1 MENTPSFDTM
11 PKMLAEMMEQMSY
24 MTKELTSMS
33 KRLQNQSKT
42 VPAEGFIDLETAC
55 EVVHLKKPTIYKLA
69 QKGLIPHY
77 KPAKELLF
85 RRSEL
90 IKWVEDSRRISK
102 MSLEEI
108 TQMMTGSVKRKPKR
122 WDG

>member
-1 MENTPSFDTM
+1 MENIPSFDTM
-11 PKMLAEMMEQMSY
+11 PRMLAELMEQMTY
-24 MTKELTSMS
+24 ITRELSSMS
-33 KRLQNQSKT
+33 KKLQHGSK
-42 VPAEGFIDLETAC
+42 PSHSEDFIDLDTAC

-90 IKWVEDSRRISK
+90 VKWVEDSRRISK

-108 TQMMTGSVKRKPKR
+108 TRMMTGSVKRKAKS

>member
-1 MENTPSFDTM
+1 M
-11 PKMLAEMMEQMSY
+11 PKMLAELMVQITYLS
-24 MTKELTSMS
+24 KELSSVS
-33 KRLQNQSKT
+33 KRLQSQSKT
-42 VPAEGFIDLETAC
+42 SQSEGFIDLDTAC
-55 EVVHLKKPTIYKLA
+55 EVIHLKKPTIYKLA

-108 TQMMTGSVKRKPKR
+108 TRMMTGSVKRKPKR
-122 WDG
+122 WDD

>member
-1 MENTPSFDTM
+1 MENISSFDTM
-11 PKMLAEMMEQMSY
+11 PKMLAELMEQMTY
-24 MTKELTSMS
+24 ITKELSSMS
-33 KRLQNQSKT
+33 KRLQDRSKSSHS
-42 VPAEGFIDLETAC
+42 EGFIDLDTAC

-77 KPAKELLF
+77 KPTKELLF

-108 TQMMTGSVKRKPKR
+108 TQMMTGSVKRKPKK
-122 WDG
+122 WDD

>member
-1 MENTPSFDTM
+1 M
-11 PKMLAEMMEQMSY
+11 PKMLAEMMEQMTY

-108 TQMMTGSVKRKPKR
+108 TQMMTGTVKRKPKR
-122 WDG
+122 WDD

>member
-11 PKMLAEMMEQMSY
+11 PKMLAELMVQITYLS
-24 MTKELTSMS
+24 KELSSVS
-33 KRLQNQSKT
+33 KRLQSQSKT
-42 VPAEGFIDLETAC
+42 SQSEGFIDLDTAC
-55 EVVHLKKPTIYKLA
+55 EVIHLKKPTIYKLA

-108 TQMMTGSVKRKPKR
+108 TRMMTGSVKRKPKR
-122 WDG
+122 WDD

>member
-11 PKMLAEMMEQMSY
+11 PKMLAELMVQITYLS
-24 MTKELTSMS
+24 KELSSVS
-33 KRLQNQSKT
+33 KRLQSQSKT
-42 VPAEGFIDLETAC
+42 SQSEGFIDLDTAC

-85 RRSEL
+85 RGSEL
-90 IKWVEDSRRISK
+90 IKGVEDSRRISK

-108 TQMMTGSVKRKPKR
+108 TRMMTGSVKLKPKR
-122 WDG
+122 LDD

>member
-1 MENTPSFDTM
+1 
-11 PKMLAEMMEQMSY
+11 MEQMTY
-24 MTKELTSMS
+24 LTKELSSMP
-33 KRLQNQSKT
+33 KRLQQGSK
-42 VPAEGFIDLETAC
+42 PSHYEDFIDLETAC

-90 IKWVEDSRRISK
+90 VKWVEDSRRISK

-108 TQMMTGSVKRKPKR
+108 TRMMTG
-122 WDG
+122 

>member
-1 MENTPSFDTM
+1 M
-11 PKMLAEMMEQMSY
+11 PKMLAELMVQITYLS
-24 MTKELTSMS
+24 KELSSVS
-33 KRLQNQSKT
+33 KRLQSQSKT
-42 VPAEGFIDLETAC
+42 SQSEGFIDLDTAC

-108 TQMMTGSVKRKPKR
+108 TQMMTGSVKRKPKK
-122 WDG
+122 WDD